1 MSQILHIH
9 QGQKT
14 PELLFVPAEGL
25 LVIRGKS
32 IPENPR
38 EFYQAIY
45 EMLPAYAEN
54 PAAQTKITIQLEYYN
69 TSSAKCLVDLL
80 KFLEGLHLKG
90 KTSMLVRW
98 EYKQEDSD
106 MAESGEDFQMIISAP
121 FEIVKVEG

>member
-1 MSQILHIH
+1 MSKILHIH

-14 PELLFVPAEGL
+14 PELLFVPGEGL

-38 EFYQAIY
+38 EFYQPLY
-45 EMLPAYAEN
+45 EMLPDYAEN
-54 PAAQTKITIQLEYYN
+54 PAPQTKITIRLEYYN

-80 KFLEGLHLKG
+80 KYLEALHKNG
-90 KTSMLVRW
+90 KTQMRVHW

-106 MAESGEDFQMIISAP
+106 MAESGEDFQMILSVP
-121 FEIVKVEG
+121 FEILKLDE